1 MYDRSQYMKTLQEIK
16 KEHPK
21 LSTYGWSYYSRRFG
35 CKEISSGDILNRP
48 KEFKAICDFLN
59 ENIGHRKTMN
69 YHGSSY
75 GLKHTVERAIGHY
88 IANGMFIAAA
98 LACDYK
104 MQRYHG
110 PNAFFAMSQKD
121 LNKYQYP
128 NKPLT
133 RGGPALDNT
142 ED

>member
-1 MYDRSQYMKTLQEIK
+1 MYDRSQSMKTLQEIK
-16 KEHPK
+16 KEYPQ
-21 LSTYGWSYYSRRFG
+21 LTTNGWTYYSRIDR
-35 CKEISSGDILNRP
+35 KEIGSGDILNRP
-48 KEFKAICDFLN
+48 KEFQAICDFLTD
-59 ENIGHRKTMN
+59 NIGHRKTMN
-69 YHGSSY
+69 YNGSSY
-75 GLKHTVERAIGHY
+75 GLKHTIERAIGHY

-104 MQRYHG
+104 MKRYHG

-133 RGGPALDNT
+133 SGGPALDRA

>member
-1 MYDRSQYMKTLQEIK
+1 MKTLEEIK
-16 KEHPK
+16 KEHPT
-21 LSTYGWSYYSRRFG
+21 LTANGWTYYSRG
-35 CKEISSGDILNRP
+35 EKVSSGDILNRP

-59 ENIGHRKTMN
+59 ENIGHRKTIN
-69 YHGSSY
+69 YNGSSY

-88 IANGMFIAAA
+88 ISNGMFIAAS
-98 LACDYK
+98 LACNYK
-104 MQRYHG
+104 MKHYSG

-121 LNKYQYP
+121 LNRYQYP

-133 RGGPALDNT
+133 DGGPNLDDT